1 MLKLGNYLKEKREN
15 ANYSQIQLGKLC
27 GVSETTICNL
37 ETGKTQKPD
46 CNLLCK
52 IAQNLN
58 VSKLEIMLA
67 AGYIDEND
75 LNPKC
80 RLNGVENLTSDEI
93 RAVQPYIDYLNSRKS
108 NKKLLQGSNENA
120 V

>member
-1 MLKLGNYLKEKREN
+1 MPKLGSYLKKKREISK
-15 ANYSQIQLGKLC
+15 YSQSQLGKLC

-37 ETGKTQKPD
+37 ETGKTKKLD
-46 CNLLCK
+46 CKLLCK

-58 VSKLEIMLA
+58 ISKLEILLE
-67 AGYIDEND
+67 AGCIDEND

-93 RAVQPYIDYLNSRKS
+93 KAVQPYIDYLNSRRP
-108 NKKLLQGSNENA
+108 NKKCLQGSNENA

>member
-1 MLKLGNYLKEKREN
+1 MPKLGSYLKAKREN
-15 ANYSQIQLGKLC
+15 ANYSQNQLGKLC

-37 ETGKTQKPD
+37 ETGKTKKPD
-46 CNLLCK
+46 CKLLCQ
-52 IAQNLN
+52 IAHNLN
-58 VSKLEIMLA
+58 VSKLEVMLA

-75 LNPKC
+75 LAPQC

-93 RAVQPYIDYLNSRKS
+93 KIVQPYIDYLNSRKP
-108 NKKLLQGSNENA
+108 NKKCLQGSDKNA